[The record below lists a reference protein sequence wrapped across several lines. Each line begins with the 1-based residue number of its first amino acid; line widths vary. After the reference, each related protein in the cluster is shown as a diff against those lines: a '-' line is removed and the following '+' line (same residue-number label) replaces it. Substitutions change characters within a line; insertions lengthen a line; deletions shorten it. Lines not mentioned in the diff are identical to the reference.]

1 MAMTLCPA
9 CGEETL
15 DQLVSCPLCEEPL
28 TKEQQKEIS
37 NQQLLW
43 HGIVTLAA
51 MTLATAG
58 NAMGLTKFAIAMGVI
73 FLISLVVF
81 FFKLL
86 SAR

>member
-28 TKEQQKEIS
+28 TKEHKKEIS
-37 NQQLLW
+37 NNQLLVY
-43 HGIVTLAA
+43 GISVLAA

-58 NAMGLTKFAIAMGVI
+58 NAFGFTRFAFAMGIISVI
-73 FLISLVVF
+73 CLVVF
-81 FFKLL
+81 LYKLA
-86 SAR
+86 SSK